1 MLIIAG
7 PTGVGKTELSLK
19 LAAQLQNPAIINA
32 DLGQLYTPL
41 TIGTAKPDWRNE
53 PVPHYLFDILEKP
66 ENFTA
71 FNYRRLV
78 TELFEKLN
86 LTLDK
91 QAEVLAFENLVVNNS
106 YNYRQQNNNLTPI
119 FVGGSGFYLQAL
131 FFKSPLDNICPV
143 VSDNSLSIYD
153 NNFLEISPEEA
164 HEKFLNLKKTLELEN
179 LNLWEKLNLIDSVR
193 AREIDPHDHYRI
205 QRALEIWQNYKILPS
220 QAKPEYAPIIPKTQK
235 VKLIILTRDLP
246 DLYTR
251 IDQRVLEMLDAGWL
265 TEVRNLINTPWEKFL
280 LAKRLIGYDDL
291 LKFLRETK
299 LSPAKISE
307 KIPGEIAISAVQL
320 IQKRSRNYAKRQIA
334 FFKMLTRQLTE
345 NSAGQIEIEWL
356 NLTSTDVDL
365 YIKRLLSDP
374 NFADIAS
381 LK

>member
-1 MLIIAG
+1 MFIIAG

-19 LAAQLQNPAIINA
+19 LAALLKNPAIINA
-32 DLGQLYTPL
+32 DLGQFYTPL

-53 PVPHYLFDILEKP
+53 LVPHYLFDILDRP

-78 TELFEKLN
+78 TELFGKLN
-86 LTLDK
+86 FTLDK
-91 QAEVLAFENLVVNNS
+91 QAEVLTPENLVVNNS
-106 YNYRQQNNNLTPI
+106 HSCNQPNTNLTPI

-131 FFKSPLDNICPV
+131 FFKSPLDNFFPDM
-143 VSDNSLSIYD
+143 SDNSSFVYD
-153 NNFLEISPEEA
+153 NNFPERNP
-164 HEKFLNLKKTLELEN
+164 EKNNTLSLEN
-179 LNLWEKLNLIDSVR
+179 LNLWAKLNLIDPVR
-193 AREIDPHDHYRI
+193 ARELNPHDHYRI

-220 QAKPEYAPIIPKTQK
+220 QARPVFAPIISKAQK

-246 DLYTR
+246 ELYAR

-265 TEVRNLINTPWEKFL
+265 AEVQNLIGTPWEQFL
-280 LAKRLIGYDDL
+280 LEKRLIGYDDL
-291 LKFLRETK
+291 LKFLHEQNIN
-299 LSPAKISE
+299 LE
-307 KIPGEIAISAVQL
+307 KVAINTVQL

-356 NLTSTDVDL
+356 NLTATDVDL

-374 NFADIAS
+374 NFAKIAS